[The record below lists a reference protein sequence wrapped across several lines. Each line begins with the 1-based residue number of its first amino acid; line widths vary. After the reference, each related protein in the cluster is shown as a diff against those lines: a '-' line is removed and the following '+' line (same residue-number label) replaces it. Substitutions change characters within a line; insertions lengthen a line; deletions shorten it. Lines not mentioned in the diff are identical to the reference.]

1 MYSQIIKRIKEKYL
15 AELEEISES
24 RGNTEDAILVY
35 RGKADSSN
43 DQDISYLSISKETQ
57 AYRYRFTCGALDV
70 SITAIVLF

>member
-24 RGNTEDAILVY
+24 RENTEDAILVY

-57 AYRYRFTCGALDV
+57 AYRYRFTYEVLDV
-70 SITAIVLF
+70 SITVIVLF